1 MGKQRTASGLI
12 GILGLFMLILDSK
25 TAFTGAY
32 NGLTLCIQTLI
43 PSLFPFFLFSS
54 MLSGA
59 LSGREIP
66 MLSVFG
72 KWFHIPKGVEH
83 LLLSAFLGGY
93 PVGAQSVYSAYRSG
107 SLSKADAQRLL
118 AYCSN
123 AGLAFLFGVVSQMF
137 DTYKTIWFLWGIH
150 ILSAWMVSILF
161 PWENQIDC
169 TKTVSNSPA
178 GLPMY
183 QALKSM
189 GLVCGWVILFRVIIE
204 FLNRWFLWL
213 LPGNIT
219 VAVIGLLELS
229 NGCCMLHLIENNDLR
244 FLICSGILAFGG
256 LCVTMQTL
264 SIIEDLSPRNY
275 LTGKVLQVFFSILL
289 SLVYLRRTGYILSAF
304 ALLGVIFYGKFKK
317 ISRNPEKAIV

>member
-1 MGKQRTASGLI
+1 MGKQRAASGMI
-12 GILGLFMLILDSK
+12 GIIGLFMLILDSK

-43 PSLFPFFLFSS
+43 PSLFPFFLFSA
-54 MLSGA
+54 MLSGVF
-59 LSGREIP
+59 SGREIP

-72 KWFHIPKGVEH
+72 KWFHIPKGAEH
-83 LLLSAFLGGY
+83 LLLSSFLGGY
-93 PVGAQSVYSAYRSG
+93 PVGAQSVYSAYRAG
-107 SLSKADAQRLL
+107 SLSKEEAQRLL

-123 AGLAFLFGVVSQMF
+123 AGPAFIFGVISQMF
-137 DTYKTIWFLWGIH
+137 DTSKTIWILWGIH
-150 ILSAWMVSILF
+150 ILSAWMVSNVF
-161 PWENQIDC
+161 PQEDHTDSI
-169 TKTVSNSPA
+169 KVIPNSSV
-178 GLPMY
+178 GLPMN
-183 QALKSM
+183 QAVKSM

-244 FLICSGILAFGG
+244 FLVCSGILAFGG
-256 LCVTMQTL
+256 VCVTMQTL
-264 SIIEDLSPRNY
+264 SIIEVLSPKNY
-275 LTGKVLQVFFSILL
+275 LTGKVLQVIFSILL
-289 SLVYLRRTGYILSAF
+289 SLVYLRKTGYVLPLL